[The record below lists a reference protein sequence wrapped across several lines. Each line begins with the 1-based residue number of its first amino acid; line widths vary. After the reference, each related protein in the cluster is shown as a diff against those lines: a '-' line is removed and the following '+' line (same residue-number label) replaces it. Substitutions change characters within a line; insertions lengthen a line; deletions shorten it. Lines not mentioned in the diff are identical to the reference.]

1 MDIVILDSARKHG
14 ITDESIYSCLFNVRS
29 DKILD
34 DPPPKHLL
42 AGFDH
47 SGRALELV
55 IIEDEERNRI
65 VVIHVANFVGDETAK
80 TEYVFIGGLN
90 GSGLQRS

>member
-1 MDIVILDSARKHG
+1 MDIVILDSAYKHG
-14 ITDESIYSCLFNVRS
+14 IADESIYSCLFNVRG

-47 SGRALELV
+47 SGNALEF
-55 IIEDEERNRI
+55 ITIEEEDRNLLI
-65 VVIHVANFVGDETAK
+65 VIHAMK
-80 TEYVFIGGLN
+80 
-90 GSGLQRS
+90 LQKQHYYLLEGH

>member
-1 MDIVILDSARKHG
+1 MDILILDSAYKHG
-14 ITDESIYSCLFNVRS
+14 ITDESIYSCLFNIRG

-47 SGRALELV
+47 LGNALEL
-55 IIEDEERNRI
+55 ITIEEEERNLL
-65 VVIHVANFVGDETAK
+65 VVIHAMR
-80 TEYVFIGGLN
+80 
-90 GSGLQRS
+90 LQKQHYYLLEGF